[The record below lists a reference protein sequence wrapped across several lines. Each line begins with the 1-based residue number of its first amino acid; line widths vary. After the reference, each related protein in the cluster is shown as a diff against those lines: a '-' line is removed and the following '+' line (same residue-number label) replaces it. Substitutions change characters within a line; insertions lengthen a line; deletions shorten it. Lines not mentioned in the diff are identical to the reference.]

1 MNFKSNKVLKT
12 FIQLL
17 SERNFLT
24 RHKWLC
30 SDNTEFIS
38 YKYGPPGASLRNN
51 LITNWREEIQF
62 SKNYEP
68 CFFVENY
75 TLPILANNSN
85 SLSLNSASLSQNGSP
100 YSSEYVSRSLQMCAC
115 TLRQTNITL
124 PFTIAQ
130 IGVSYQSNNNNEKIL
145 LFDSSEKTNLTLI
158 HFCSPNSTRRTFEIL
173 LQQRLQW
180 WQEFANVSSNFHL
193 VQTKNTQNSKNN
205 RDESFLFSGIQYHF
219 PWGWNTIEKTTIL
232 DAATYS
238 LKELPNCMTAETN
251 AVDVK
256 ASVVVSNVT
265 LEKGLLA
272 LLYDSYQE
280 RIRKLPKNVKTKPV
294 VTAATKSTGVLK
306 LHSSLSPYKVGV
318 AIYGK
323 KTRLLRQF
331 AQRVIKDLKTL
342 DIQILGS
349 VDSASGLE
357 SQCIAYQQ
365 IGVLYIVLINDK
377 SLETGLT
384 RIINNNNDNKK
395 EDQELVRVSDIK
407 GHIYQNLKLATSHK
421 TWR

>member
-1 MNFKSNKVLKT
+1 MNFKTNKVLKT

-75 TLPILANNSN
+75 TLPILAKYCN
-85 SLSLNSASLSQNGSP
+85 SLSSNSASLSQQNGSP

-115 TLRQTNITL
+115 TLRQTNIKL

-130 IGVSYQSNNNNEKIL
+130 IAVSYQSNNNEKIF

-158 HFCSPNSTRRTFEIL
+158 HFYSPNSTRRTFEIL

-180 WQEFANVSSNFHL
+180 WQQFANVSSNFNL
-193 VQTKNTQNSKNN
+193 VQTKNTQQTKNN

-232 DAATYS
+232 DATTYS
-238 LKELPNCMTAETN
+238 LKELPNYTTTTENN

-280 RIRKLPKNVKTKPV
+280 RIRKLPKNVKTKKT

-323 KTRLLRQF
+323 KTRHLRQL

-349 VDSASGLE
+349 VDTASGLE

-384 RIINNNNDNKK
+384 RIINNDNKK

-421 TWR
+421 T